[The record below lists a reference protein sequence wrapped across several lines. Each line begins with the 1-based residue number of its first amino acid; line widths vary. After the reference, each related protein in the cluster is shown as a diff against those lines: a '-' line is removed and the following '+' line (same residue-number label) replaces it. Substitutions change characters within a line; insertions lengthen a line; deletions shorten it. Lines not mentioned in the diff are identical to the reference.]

1 MIDFPQLKLIQ
12 SVSQPVVQC
21 ESGGIKVKFKVQRE
35 RETDREGERKRE
47 GERRKT
53 ITISS

>member
-35 RETDREGERKRE
+35 RQTDREGERERE
-47 GERRKT
+47 RDGMQKY
-53 ITISS
+53 